1 MAKSGVYKDGRELLA
16 CELKRMS
23 PEECG
28 GIIAENARQSF
39 NKARERTE
47 EVFRDLAYVRGSL
60 DTIRALV
67 RH

>member
-16 CELKRMS
+16 CELERMS

-28 GIIAENARQSF
+28 GIIAETARQSF
-39 NKARERTE
+39 NKARERVE
-47 EVFRDLAYVRGSL
+47 EVRRDLGYVRGSL